1 MQPVLFLHGKNNFC
15 VISRLLAGSIWYR
28 LREDGSCA
36 FQVNGFF
43 GYSNI
48 KRMMVNE
55 IFRYWFSS
63 IAVFGDY
70 VDCVGCRLAGW
81 RLGIVSDGY
90 GFCCRRA
97 DA

>member
-1 MQPVLFLHGKNNFC
+1 MRFSVL
-15 VISRLLAGSIWYR
+15 V
-28 LREDGSCA
+28 
-36 FQVNGFF
+36 
-43 GYSNI
+43 
-48 KRMMVNE
+48 
-55 IFRYWFSS
+55 SS